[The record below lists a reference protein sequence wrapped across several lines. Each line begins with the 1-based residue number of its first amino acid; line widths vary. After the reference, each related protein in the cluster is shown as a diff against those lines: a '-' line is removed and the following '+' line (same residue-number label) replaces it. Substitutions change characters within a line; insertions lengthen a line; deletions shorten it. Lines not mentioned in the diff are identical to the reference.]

1 MYVDL
6 KITMADILS
15 NTEMGSFSDISVPD
29 ESTTSEDG
37 SGTVADGSGTVA
49 DGSDSE
55 GVSGSEGVSSS
66 EGVSGETLVNGSEN
80 FVAET
85 LKHIDSTLTIILIVI
100 LLIWVSNHLHIV
112 AKTFGKIGK
121 GE

>member
-15 NTEMGSFSDISVPD
+15 NTEMDSFSDISVTD
-29 ESTTSEDG
+29 ESATSEEDSKPLTDG
-37 SGTVADGSGTVA
+37 SGSGDISAETSSNVNI
-49 DGSDSE
+49 SE
-55 GVSGSEGVSSS
+55 EALVDESGNS
-66 EGVSGETLVNGSEN
+66 
-80 FVAET
+80 VAES

-100 LLIWVSNHLHIV
+100 LLVWASNHLHIV

>member
-15 NTEMGSFSDISVPD
+15 NTEMGPLSDVSVTD
-29 ESTTSEDG
+29 ESMTSEDS
-37 SGTVADGSGTVA
+37 SGTVSDGSGSEDISAETS
-49 DGSDSE
+49 SDINVSE
-55 GVSGSEGVSSS
+55 
-66 EGVSGETLVNGSEN
+66 ETLVDESVNS
-80 FVAET
+80 VAET

-100 LLIWVSNHLHIV
+100 LLVWVSNHLHII

>member
-15 NTEMGSFSDISVPD
+15 NTEMGSLSDISVTD
-29 ESTTSEDG
+29 ESATSEDDSESVADG
-37 SGTVADGSGTVA
+37 SRPVADGSG
-49 DGSDSE
+49 SE
-55 GVSGSEGVSSS
+55 D
-66 EGVSGETLVNGSEN
+66 VSGETLVDESGNS
-80 FVAET
+80 VAES
-85 LKHIDSTLTIILIVI
+85 LNHIDSTLTIILIVI

-121 GE
+121 GV

>member
-6 KITMADILS
+6 KITMAEILS
-15 NTEMGSFSDISVPD
+15 NTEMGSFSDISVTD
-29 ESTTSEDG
+29 ESATSEDN
-37 SGTVADGSGTVA
+37 SGYVADGSN
-49 DGSDSE
+49 SE
-55 GVSGSEGVSSS
+55 NISEETSSNVN
-66 EGVSGETLVNGSEN
+66 VSGETLVDESDNS
-80 FVAET
+80 VAES

>member
-15 NTEMGSFSDISVPD
+15 NTEMGSFSDISVTD
-29 ESTTSEDG
+29 ESVTSEDN
-37 SGTVADGSGTVA
+37 SEPVAD
-49 DGSDSE
+49 D
-55 GVSGSEGVSSS
+55 SGSEDISAETSSNVNIS
-66 EGVSGETLVNGSEN
+66 EETLVDKSGNS
-80 FVAET
+80 VAES
-85 LKHIDSTLTIILIVI
+85 LNHIDSTLTIILIVI

>member
-15 NTEMGSFSDISVPD
+15 NAEMGSFSDISVTD
-29 ESTTSEDG
+29 ESATSEDG
-37 SGTVADGSGTVA
+37 SKPVVDGSG
-49 DGSDSE
+49 SE
-55 GVSGSEGVSSS
+55 DISAETSSNVNISE
-66 EGVSGETLVNGSEN
+66 ETLVDESGNS
-80 FVAET
+80 VAESLT
-85 LKHIDSTLTIILIVI
+85 HIDSTLTIILIVI

>member
-1 MYVDL
+1 MYVGL
-6 KITMADILS
+6 KITMEDILS
-15 NTEMGSFSDISVPD
+15 NTEMGSFSDISVTD
-29 ESTTSEDG
+29 ESATSGDY
-37 SGTVADGSGTVA
+37 
-49 DGSDSE
+49 SE
-55 GVSGSEGVSSS
+55 PVTGGSGSEAVSEETSS
-66 EGVSGETLVNGSEN
+66 NVNISEETLVNEDGDS
-80 FVAET
+80 VAES

>member
-1 MYVDL
+1 MYVDF

-15 NTEMGSFSDISVPD
+15 NAEMGSFSDISVTD

-37 SGTVADGSGTVA
+37 SRPVTDGSRPVADGSG
-49 DGSDSE
+49 SE
-55 GVSGSEGVSSS
+55 DISAETSSNVNISE
-66 EGVSGETLVNGSEN
+66 ETLVDESGNS
-80 FVAET
+80 VAES
-85 LKHIDSTLTIILIVI
+85 LRHIDSTLTIILIVI

>member
-6 KITMADILS
+6 KITMADIFS
-15 NTEMGSFSDISVPD
+15 NTETVPLPGISDID
-29 ESTTSEDG
+29 ESATSEDG
-37 SGTVADGSGTVA
+37 SETVADGL
-49 DGSDSE
+49 
-55 GVSGSEGVSSS
+55 GSEAISEETSSDINVS
-66 EGVSGETLVNGSEN
+66 EETLVDESNN
-80 FVAET
+80 PVAES

-121 GE
+121 GV

>member
-15 NTEMGSFSDISVPD
+15 DTETVPLSGISDID
-29 ESTTSEDG
+29 ESATSEDI
-37 SGTVADGSGTVA
+37 
-49 DGSDSE
+49 SE
-55 GVSGSEGVSSS
+55 PVTGGSGSEAVSEETSS
-66 EGVSGETLVNGSEN
+66 NVNISEETLVNGDGDS
-80 FVAET
+80 VVET
-85 LKHIDSTLTIILIVI
+85 LNHIDSTLTIILIVI

>member
-15 NTEMGSFSDISVPD
+15 NTEMGSLSDVSVTD
-29 ESTTSEDG
+29 ESMTSEDS
-37 SGTVADGSGTVA
+37 SGTVADGSNSENISEETSSNVNVSEETLV
-49 DGSDSE
+49 DGSDNS
-55 GVSGSEGVSSS
+55 
-66 EGVSGETLVNGSEN
+66 
-80 FVAET
+80 VAES
-85 LKHIDSTLTIILIVI
+85 LNHIDSTLTIILIVI

-121 GE
+121 GV

>member
-1 MYVDL
+1 MYVDF
-6 KITMADILS
+6 KITMEDILS
-15 NTEMGSFSDISVPD
+15 NAEMVPLPDISVTD
-29 ESTTSEDG
+29 ESMTSEDG
-37 SGTVADGSGTVA
+37 SEPVVDGL
-49 DGSDSE
+49 DSE
-55 GVSGSEGVSSS
+55 DISAETSSNVNVSEG
-66 EGVSGETLVNGSEN
+66 TLVDESGNS
-80 FVAET
+80 VAES

>member
-15 NTEMGSFSDISVPD
+15 DTETVPLSVISDID
-29 ESTTSEDG
+29 ESATSEDG
-37 SGTVADGSGTVA
+37 SGTVAD
-49 DGSDSE
+49 
-55 GVSGSEGVSSS
+55 VSGSEDISAETSSDINVS
-66 EGVSGETLVNGSEN
+66 EETLVNESDN
-80 FVAET
+80 SVAES
-85 LKHIDSTLTIILIVI
+85 LNHIDSTLTIILIVI

>member
-15 NTEMGSFSDISVPD
+15 NAEMGSFSGISVTD
-29 ESTTSEDG
+29 ESATSEDG
-37 SGTVADGSGTVA
+37 SEPAADGSG
-49 DGSDSE
+49 SE
-55 GVSGSEGVSSS
+55 VISS
-66 EGVSGETLVNGSEN
+66 ETSSNVNVSEETLVDESNNS
-80 FVAET
+80 VAES
-85 LKHIDSTLTIILIVI
+85 LRHIDSTLTIILVVI

>member
-1 MYVDL
+1 MYVDF

-15 NTEMGSFSDISVPD
+15 NTEMGPLSDVSVPD
-29 ESTTSEDG
+29 EPMTSEDDLEPVTG
-37 SGTVADGSGTVA
+37 G
-49 DGSDSE
+49 
-55 GVSGSEGVSSS
+55 SGSEAVSEEASS
-66 EGVSGETLVNGSEN
+66 NVNISEETLVNGDGDS
-80 FVAET
+80 VVET
-85 LKHIDSTLTIILIVI
+85 LNHIDSTLTIILIVI

>member
-15 NTEMGSFSDISVPD
+15 NAEMGSFSDISVTD
-29 ESTTSEDG
+29 ESATSEDVPEP
-37 SGTVADGSGTVA
+37 VADGSN
-49 DGSDSE
+49 SE
-55 GVSGSEGVSSS
+55 NISEETSSNVN
-66 EGVSGETLVNGSEN
+66 VSGETLVDESDNS
-80 FVAET
+80 VAES
-85 LKHIDSTLTIILIVI
+85 LKHIDSSLTIILIVI
-100 LLIWVSNHLHIV
+100 LLIWASNHLHIV